1 MARQIGIFD
10 EIREEAHGRELSMR
24 WYRQKVQELLPRP
37 QVRQMIREGFKEGK
51 VTVSPNFGTM
61 NLFYYRPK
69 TPQRLKYYDIF
80 PLVIPLGRRLNN
92 GFVGINFHYLSVP
105 MRWQLLERLQMFQ
118 VPSELDAFDT
128 EEGAGEVMALFWPQ
142 VKKKRGV
149 RPIVRRYLTEYMKS
163 RFLRIE
169 LSEMLIACSLPVER
183 FYTGVWG
190 KKKRVLPQKVFRNTR
205 RSIMTGVQE

>member
-37 QVRQMIREGFKEGK
+37 QVRQMIREGYKEGK
-51 VTVSPNFGTM
+51 VTVRPNFGTM

-80 PLVIPLGRRLNN
+80 PLEIPLGRRLNN

-118 VPSELDAFDT
+118 VPSELDAFDS
-128 EEGAGEVMALFWPQ
+128 EEGAKEVMALFWPQ

-149 RPIVRRYLTEYMKS
+149 KPIVRRYLTEYMMS
-163 RFLRIE
+163 RFLKIE
-169 LSEMLIACSLPVER
+169 ISEMLIAVSLPVER
-183 FYTGVWG
+183 FYEGAWNNKT
-190 KKKRVLPQKVFRNTR
+190 RVQPQEVFRDTR
-205 RSIMTGVQE
+205 RRMMSNAY